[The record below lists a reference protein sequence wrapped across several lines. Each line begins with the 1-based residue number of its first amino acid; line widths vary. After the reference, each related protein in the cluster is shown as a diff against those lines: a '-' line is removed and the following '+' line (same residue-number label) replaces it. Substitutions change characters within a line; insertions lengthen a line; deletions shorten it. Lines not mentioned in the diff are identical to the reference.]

1 MTVLRGPVDRRLW
14 LATVASIVAIVAVG
28 ILVARTTSH
37 APSPIGLRLAAAV
50 VVTVF
55 VAAARVIVGP
65 RAAAVTGVVGVLV
78 AVVLL
83 IAFA

>member
-1 MTVLRGPVDRRLW
+1 MQALKGPVDRRLW
-14 LATVASIVAIVAVG
+14 LATVASIVAIVAIG
-28 ILVARTTSH
+28 ILVARSTSH

-50 VVTVF
+50 VVTVLT
-55 VAAARVIVGP
+55 AAAKILVGP

-83 IAFA
+83 VAFA